1 MLQLRQKSAKSRI
14 FPVPFFPQL
23 LNAQELHLEDACVR
37 QFSSALIMAES
48 KQIKK
53 ELYAWGQEDE
63 GLT

>member
-53 ELYAWGQEDE
+53 ELYA
-63 GLT
+63 